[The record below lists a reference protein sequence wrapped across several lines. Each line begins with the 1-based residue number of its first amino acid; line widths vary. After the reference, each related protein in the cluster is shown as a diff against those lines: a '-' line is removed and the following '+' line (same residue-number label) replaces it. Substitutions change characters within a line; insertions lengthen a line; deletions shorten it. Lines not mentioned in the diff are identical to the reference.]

1 MNLSR
6 ALSALLILAVA
17 ACSDQPRSIPLVSGG
32 VDTFEDGNHLN
43 NVDLP
48 WEAIAEGAGTRAGIE
63 VQPGGFFNV
72 SKHHLEVVGVRPEGT
87 GGSSVAGVRTSI
99 ADFPPAADPSREP
112 IPRDVTGYDG
122 LALSLRGTPGTY
134 IIQLGSASVKD
145 FDNYNAYVEVSDDW
159 AEYRL
164 PFSSFRQEGFGTPI
178 PWTGRD
184 AIHVAVF
191 ANLEGYFD
199 FGIDDVRFYQN

>member
-1 MNLSR
+1 MTLSR
-6 ALSALLILAVA
+6 LVLTAVLLTVA
-17 ACSDQPRSIPLVSGG
+17 ACSGSPRSIPLVSGA

-43 NVDLP
+43 AVEHP
-48 WEAIAEGAGTRAGIE
+48 WVAIAEGAGTRASIE

-72 SKHHLEVVGVRPEGT
+72 SKHHLEVVGVRPEGNS
-87 GGSSVAGVRTSI
+87 GASVAGVRSSI
-99 ADFPPAADPSREP
+99 EEFPPAADPSRTA
-112 IPRDVTGYDG
+112 IPRDVTGYSG

-134 IIQLGSASVKD
+134 IIQLASASVAD
-145 FDNYNAYVEVSDDW
+145 FDNYNAYVEVGDEW

-164 PFSSFRQEGFGTPI
+164 PFSSFGQEGFGTPV

-184 AIHVAVF
+184 VTSISVY

-199 FGIDDVRFYQN
+199 FGIDDVRFYQD